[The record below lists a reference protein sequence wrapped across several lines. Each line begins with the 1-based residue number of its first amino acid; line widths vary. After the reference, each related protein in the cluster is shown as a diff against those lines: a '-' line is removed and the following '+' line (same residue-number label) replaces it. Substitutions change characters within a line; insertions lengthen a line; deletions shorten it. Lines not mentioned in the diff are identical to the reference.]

1 MCLLPFSPM
10 NPLRHNALLAIVLL
24 LGLWLTPSLRAVNE
38 GEAQMYERLAMRL
51 RTVAAEAMQK
61 AEDAP
66 GEAST
71 LLTKVSENFKAL
83 ADSKARIAKKI
94 RSGNQEGLDDLKRA
108 DMDLAQKALQIREQ
122 LQGMGVA
129 LAEGS
134 GGGRMVRR
142 MDSRER
148 SGSPDGEASPGGFRP
163 RERLDRKPGVVV
175 LGSTDE
181 LRNWLNEEEARDG
194 GAK

>member
-1 MCLLPFSPM
+1 
-10 NPLRHNALLAIVLL
+10 
-24 LGLWLTPSLRAVNE
+24 
-38 GEAQMYERLAMRL
+38 
-51 RTVAAEAMQK
+51 
-61 AEDAP
+61 
-66 GEAST
+66 
-71 LLTKVSENFKAL
+71 
-83 ADSKARIAKKI
+83 
-94 RSGNQEGLDDLKRA
+94 
-108 DMDLAQKALQIREQ
+108 MDLAQKALQIREQ

-163 RERLDRKPGVVV
+163 RERVDRKPGVVV